1 MSQQHIE
8 LDFLYNEYMEVTL
21 NIPEEAIFQVSEG
34 QKVNIGDP
42 FYTIKKSEDV
52 HIPIAKPLG
61 VKPEL
66 IFQYTQVVIGSSVKQ
81 GDILASAKKFM
92 GTKKIS
98 SNNDGIVMRI
108 DHEEGVITLNAA
120 SDQDKIQTC
129 FFNGTIT
136 SIDQKKS
143 LVTVKIG
150 SGVSVD
156 ASAIE
161 GGDGGGDVTITTP
174 ENYFSLNADDIRGNA
189 VVIQDVP
196 SHIFTKLD
204 ALDAGCVI
212 YVSGEVTPDVPSAQ
226 ISESNFET
234 LTKKPYAFIVFS
246 SHEKK
251 IFAYN

>member
-1 MSQQHIE
+1 
-8 LDFLYNEYMEVTL
+8 MEVTL
-21 NIPEEAIFQVSEG
+21 NIPSEAVFQVSEG

-42 FYTIKKSEDV
+42 FYTVKKSEDV
-52 HIPIAKPLG
+52 LIPIAKPLG
-61 VKPEL
+61 VKAEL
-66 IFQYTQVVIGSSVKQ
+66 IFQYTQVVIGSTVKQ

-98 SNNDGIVMRI
+98 SDIDGTVVRI
-108 DHEEGVITLNAA
+108 DHEEGAITLNAA
-120 SDQDKIQTC
+120 SDQDKKQVC

-143 LVTVKIG
+143 LVTIKVG
-150 SGVSVD
+150 SGVSV
-156 ASAIE
+156 SATSIV

-189 VVIQDVP
+189 VVIHDVP

-204 ALDAGCVI
+204 ALDAGGVI

-226 ISESNFET
+226 TSESNFES
-234 LTKKPYAFIVFS
+234 LTKKPHAFIVFS